1 MKETHNRRVFLQIV
15 TKGILLGTISF
26 GYFKLGKSFEL
37 SPPGDR
43 MKAQIP
49 KINPAFRVNVLND
62 GSVELY
68 THKPGGEKVIYTFE
82 GFEAETLLTILKH
95 GDPSLYSQELGL
107 KFNIREN
114 DFISMAE
121 STLRS
126 MENKGFIY
134 YGETMLVEIKE
145 ARNE

>member
-1 MKETHNRRVFLQIV
+1 
-15 TKGILLGTISF
+15 
-26 GYFKLGKSFEL
+26 
-37 SPPGDR
+37 
-43 MKAQIP
+43 
-49 KINPAFRVNVLND
+49 
-62 GSVELY
+62 
-68 THKPGGEKVIYTFE
+68 
-82 GFEAETLLTILKH
+82 
-95 GDPSLYSQELGL
+95 LYSQELGL